1 MDLSDEIAACT
12 LELGVKY
19 PYAEGFTPQ
28 DAADRAALG
37 VCADLLD
44 RRAIKWAMQDVDPD
58 VRADIV
64 TALAAIIR
72 AATAATKVGE

>member
-1 MDLSDEIAACT
+1 MDLSDEIAART

-19 PYAEGFTPQ
+19 PYAEGFVPQ

-44 RRAIKWAMQDVDPD
+44 RRGIKWAMQDVDPD